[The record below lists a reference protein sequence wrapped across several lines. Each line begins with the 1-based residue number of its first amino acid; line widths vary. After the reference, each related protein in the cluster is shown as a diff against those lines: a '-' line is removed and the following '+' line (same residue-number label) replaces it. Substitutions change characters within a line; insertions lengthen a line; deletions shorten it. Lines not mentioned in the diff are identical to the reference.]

1 MKSYFKNKTETDK
14 TEELREELTE
24 FVREISDTED
34 DPNRF
39 AAAVLL
45 IFSRS
50 QKARNDLCEKAIS
63 GDLSEKQMEE
73 LRKYF
78 EDELVKF
85 EEFAEKMS
93 GSDNRA

>member
-39 AAAVLL
+39 AAEVLL

-50 QKARNDLCEKAIS
+50 QKARKDLCEKAIS
-63 GDLSEKQMEE
+63 GDLSEKQMKE

-85 EEFAEKMS
+85 EELAEKMS
-93 GSDNRA
+93 GSENRV